1 MLLRKVDQNFFGR
14 LDFFGAIRKKLPKTL
29 INQEMSTL
37 TEHSTAPYSM
47 TTQFKTYTK
56 GGKNPAPL
64 HHRKRP
70 EFILGTN
77 EAFHVI
83 ESFQG
88 SQQ

>member
-1 MLLRKVDQNFFGR
+1 
-14 LDFFGAIRKKLPKTL
+14 
-29 INQEMSTL
+29 MSTL
-37 TEHSTAPYSM
+37 TERSTAPHSM

-56 GGKNPAPL
+56 GGKKTAHL

>member
-1 MLLRKVDQNFFGR
+1 
-14 LDFFGAIRKKLPKTL
+14 
-29 INQEMSTL
+29 MSTL
-37 TEHSTAPYSM
+37 TERSTAPHSV

-56 GGKNPAPL
+56 GGGGGTAHL